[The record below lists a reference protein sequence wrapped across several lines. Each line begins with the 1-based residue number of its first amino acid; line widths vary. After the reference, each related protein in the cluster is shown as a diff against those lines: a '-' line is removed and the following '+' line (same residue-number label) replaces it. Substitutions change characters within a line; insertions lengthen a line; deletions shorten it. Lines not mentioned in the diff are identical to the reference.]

1 MSRPRRPPR
10 RGDDPPLPDKK
21 EVLAALARPD
31 LPAASLRELLR
42 RLKVDKRHRMTFKR
56 LIRDMVEGGELLRAG
71 SARYTLP
78 GAAPT
83 PPRALVAG
91 RIQRHPDGF
100 GFLIPDEGGPDF
112 YVAPSNLESI
122 FHGDRVEARILR
134 RRHPGRDEAIITRV
148 VEPSRRRVMGVFH
161 KSPEGDR
168 VEAYER
174 SYAAGILIGRGDAAA
189 ARDGEVVGVELT
201 QPPSERHP
209 ARGRVVEVLG
219 FADEPGIDIRTVAR
233 KYELREAFPPE
244 AEQEAAR
251 HGDPL
256 NPAELARREDFRAL
270 PIVTIDGETAMDFDD
285 AVQVERLG
293 AGGYR
298 LGVHI
303 ADVAHY
309 VREGSALDLEARRRG
324 TSVYFPGTAIPMLP
338 HRLSSDLCS
347 LRPGVDRLTV
357 SVLMDL
363 DARGEVLQARFTES
377 VIRSVERMTYTQVAG
392 ILENQDPE
400 LRRRYAPLVEGFELM
415 GELCGVLNARRR
427 RRGTIDFDLPEPE
440 ILLDVQGQTAGIVPL
455 QRNLAHRLIE
465 EFMLAA
471 NEAVAGSLFGRRVP
485 SLYRIH
491 ERPEPRRVAALNEL
505 LAAFGLRLPEPYEA
519 LQPSHFEEVLDRLEG
534 KPEFRFLSRAM
545 LRSMRLARYSEE
557 KGLHF
562 GLGTSTYTHFTSPI
576 RRYPDLIVHRILK
589 EVLHGPLP
597 PGRAERLREVL
608 PGIASSSSRSE
619 RVADEAERE
628 VVEWKKLAYMA
639 ERIGE
644 EFDGFIASVAPFGF
658 FVELTDLFVE
668 GLVHVS
674 TLPRDRY
681 QFVER
686 RQILRGDRSG
696 VVFRIG
702 EPVRVRL
709 DRVDQPQ
716 RRVDFSLVDHPKP
729 RRSRRSEKS

>member
-1 MSRPRRPPR
+1 MARPRKPPR
-10 RGDDPPLPDKK
+10 HADPSPVPDRKQ
-21 EVLAALARPD
+21 VRAALSRPD

-56 LIRDMVEGGELLRAG
+56 LIRDMVEEGDLMRLG
-71 SARYTLP
+71 STQYALP
-78 GAAPT
+78 GAPGGAPRT
-83 PPRALVAG
+83 VVTG

-100 GFLIPDEGGPDF
+100 GFLIPDEGGSDY
-112 YVAPSNLESI
+112 YVAPESLESI

-134 RRHPGRDEAIITRV
+134 RRRPGRDQALIARV
-148 VEPSRRRVMGVFH
+148 VEPARRRVMGVFH
-161 KSPEGDR
+161 KSAEGDR
-168 VEAYER
+168 VEAFER
-174 SYAAGILIGRGDAAA
+174 SYAAGILIGKGDAAA
-189 ARDGEVVGVELT
+189 ARDGEVVGVEMT
-201 QPPSERHP
+201 QPPTPRHP

-219 FADEPGIDIRTVAR
+219 FADEPGMDIRTVAR
-233 KYELREAFPPE
+233 KYDLRETFPPQ
-244 AEQEAAR
+244 AEEEAAR
-251 HGDPL
+251 HGEAPRA
-256 NPAELARREDFRAL
+256 AEIAHREDFRLL

-285 AVQVERLG
+285 AVQVERL
-293 AGGYR
+293 ASGGYR

-309 VREGSALDLEARRRG
+309 VAEGSALDLEARRRG

-338 HRLSSDLCS
+338 ARLSSDLCS
-347 LRPGVDRLTV
+347 LRPGVDRLTL
-357 SVLMDL
+357 SVLLDL
-363 DARGEVLQARFTES
+363 DARGETIQARFTES
-377 VIRSVERMTYTQVAG
+377 VIRSAERMTYTQVAG
-392 ILENQDPE
+392 ILEEKDPE
-400 LRRRYAPLVEGFELM
+400 LLRRYASLVEGFELM

-440 ILLDVQGQTAGIVPL
+440 ILLDVQGGTAGIVPL
-455 QRNLAHRLIE
+455 RRNIAHRLIE

-471 NEAVAGSLFGRRVP
+471 NEAVAGYLFTRKAP
-485 SLYRIH
+485 SLYRVH
-491 ERPEPRRVAALNEL
+491 ERPDPRRIGELNEL
-505 LAAFGLRLPEPYEA
+505 LSAFSVRLPEPYEA
-519 LQPSHFEEVLDRLEG
+519 LQPAHFEEVLDKLEG

-576 RRYPDLIVHRILK
+576 RRYPDLVVHRILK
-589 EVLHGPLP
+589 AVLRGPLP
-597 PGRAERLREVL
+597 EEQVQRLRETL
-608 PGIASSSSRSE
+608 PGIAASSSRSE

-644 EFDGFIASVAPFGF
+644 EFDGFIASVTPFGF

-668 GLVHVS
+668 GLVHLS

-681 QFVER
+681 HFVER
-686 RQILRGDRSG
+686 RHILRGERTAT
-696 VVFRIG
+696 VFRIG
-702 EPVRVRL
+702 APVRVRL

-716 RRVDFSLVDHPKP
+716 RRVDFSLVGEPVIE
-729 RRSRRSEKS
+729 RSRRPRKP